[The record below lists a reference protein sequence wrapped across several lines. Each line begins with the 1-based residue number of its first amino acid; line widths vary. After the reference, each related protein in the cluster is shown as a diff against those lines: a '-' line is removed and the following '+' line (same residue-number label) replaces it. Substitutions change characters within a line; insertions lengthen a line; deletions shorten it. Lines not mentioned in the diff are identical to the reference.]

1 MALLI
6 GLGYLCRRKNTFS
19 PEEIGGLKKLVARVL
34 LPFLVFTSFATVELE
49 VHTLLLPL
57 LSALIFLGAFGMG
70 KLCRT
75 LPGIYGEYHPFV
87 AGSTEAGMVGYG
99 LFAMLFGKESL
110 PYFVIF
116 DAGQSLI
123 FFTVYLPALRRFTE
137 GKGTFQLRSLLKD
150 PLLLS
155 MLLGLAANV
164 TGLWQLLCAS
174 PAGSAAED
182 ILAVLSA
189 PVS

>member
-1 MALLI
+1 MLLKLISLLGPMVLLI

-75 LPGIYGEYHPFV
+75 LPGIYGEYTP
-87 AGSTEAGMVGYG
+87 
-99 LFAMLFGKESL
+99 LW
-110 PYFVIF
+110 
-116 DAGQSLI
+116 
-123 FFTVYLPALRRFTE
+123 PALPKQAWWDTGCLPCSSEKRAFLT
-137 GKGTFQLRSLLKD
+137 
-150 PLLLS
+150 LLS
-155 MLLGLAANV
+155 LMRGN
-164 TGLWQLLCAS
+164 
-174 PAGSAAED
+174 P
-182 ILAVLSA
+182 
-189 PVS
+189 